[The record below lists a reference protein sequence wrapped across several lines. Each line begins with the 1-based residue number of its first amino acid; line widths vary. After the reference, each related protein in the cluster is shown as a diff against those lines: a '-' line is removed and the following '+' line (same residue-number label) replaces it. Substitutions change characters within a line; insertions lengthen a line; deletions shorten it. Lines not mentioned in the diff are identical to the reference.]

1 MGRVGCACKNENI
14 EMGPPKELSDLLQG
28 SYSCKTEYEEEDI
41 FLTKRNLQDHY
52 TIMVRQYKENSPDK
66 GEEEETAYVSRYEF
80 GVEYEQRE
88 GNICSTTTKS
98 RSS

>member
-52 TIMVRQYKENSPDK
+52 TIMVNGLENMYEENNPDN
-66 GEEEETAYVSRYEF
+66 GEKEETAKLSRD
-80 GVEYEQRE
+80 EYR
-88 GNICSTTTKS
+88 II
-98 RSS
+98 